1 MEGGPWVSLPWV
13 KDLWFL
19 RVFLYHMQMASGVMD
34 SFAISTNAENWV
46 QFEPQGMQPN
56 LTCYEK

>member
-19 RVFLYHMQMASGVMD
+19 RVFLYHMQMASGVMALIVILQMKKIGF
-34 SFAISTNAENWV
+34 SLSLR
-46 QFEPQGMQPN
+46 GMQPN